1 MPRPGIGN
9 NIVSK
14 KRVPATAWLEPGP
27 RLLGWNR
34 DLDCLAGT
42 GTLTAWLEP
51 GPQLLGWNR
60 DLDSLAGTGT
70 LTAWLEP
77 GP

>member
-1 MPRPGIGN
+1 MGSDSSWIRELDRNLTLTGTGQELDCLAGTGT
-9 NIVSK
+9 S
-14 KRVPATAWLEPGP
+14 TAWLEPGP

-51 GPQLLGWNR
+51 GP
-60 DLDSLAGTGT
+60 
-70 LTAWLEP
+70 
-77 GP
+77 